1 MNASSRFIRMVTIA
15 KTEQSIVS
23 SVPQKLI
30 RARLDRCDRE
40 LIFVWLDVA
49 ELLASLRNIR
59 QCPIDFSESA
69 NREIYIVR
77 HLSHAVDY
85 SAPCDYSTLSRLS
98 VCDSLLVLLRRL
110 GTLKELVTSE
120 NHIVFWTPALE
131 FVLWCDLIRTAAA
144 AATNF
149 ACIALSEPDLTQRQS
164 TFEYINDILFRT
176 QRDYLVRELNMHVR
190 IILCVLI
197 G

>member
-1 MNASSRFIRMVTIA
+1 M
-15 KTEQSIVS
+15 
-23 SVPQKLI
+23 
-30 RARLDRCDRE
+30 
-40 LIFVWLDVA
+40 WLDVA

-59 QCPIDFSESA
+59 QCPIDLSESA

-77 HLSHAVDY
+77 HLSHAADY
-85 SAPCDYSTLSRLS
+85 SATCDYSQLSRLS
-98 VCDSLLVLLRRL
+98 VRDSLLVLLRRL
-110 GTLKELVTSE
+110 GTLKDLVTSE
-120 NHIVFWTPALE
+120 NQLLFWTPALE

-149 ACIALSEPDLTQRQS
+149 ACTSLSDPDLTRRQS
-164 TFEYINDILFRT
+164 TFDYVNDILFRT
-176 QRDYLVRELNMHVR
+176 QRDYLVCELNMHVR